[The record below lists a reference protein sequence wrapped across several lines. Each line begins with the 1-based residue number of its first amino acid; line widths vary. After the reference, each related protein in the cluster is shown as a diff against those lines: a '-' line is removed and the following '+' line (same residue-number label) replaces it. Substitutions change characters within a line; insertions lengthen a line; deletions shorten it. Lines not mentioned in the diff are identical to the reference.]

1 MNLQICMGS
10 ACVEKGAYRFLETV
24 RRILSENGVGERV
37 TLTAA
42 FCMGRCGGGI
52 GVKVDGEY
60 RSVRSEDAEAF
71 ALELVERLSNGAA

>member
-24 RRILSENGVGERV
+24 RRILSENGFGERV

-42 FCMGRCGGGI
+42 RRI
-52 GVKVDGEY
+52 ETT
-60 RSVRSEDAEAF
+60 A
-71 ALELVERLSNGAA
+71 